1 MDEFKRK
8 YSNEDTL
15 TVAIP
20 HFWEHFDPEG
30 YSIWY
35 SQYKYN
41 DELTLAFM
49 SCNLISGESLH
60 AQSHLQFNV
69 LMGFSTIYIF

>member
-20 HFWEHFDPEG
+20 YFWEHFDPEG

-35 SQYKYN
+35 GHYKYN
-41 DELTLAFM
+41 NELALAFM
-49 SCNLISGESLH
+49 SCNLISGECHHTHTHTH
-60 AQSHLQFNV
+60 AQSHLQFN
-69 LMGFSTIYIF
+69 